1 MILKEILLVEAN
13 VEPEGLEYIDDWI
26 GEIKGLIQDDNIGIN
41 HDPFMKKLRKDI
53 INDAMGR
60 SNLLPDDDML
70 QIYKTPGDP
79 AAPGKDTDPDWV
91 KNATDI
97 VWTVNKESFSKL
109 EDKIAKIFFADV
121 DGAQGEFSRLNDL
134 VNLEKKHGKI
144 DPDIKRI
151 IMPISKKYEQGK
163 YDLAGL
169 EKALLSFSTSGLQ
182 GWKTDKKERTRLET
196 EAPIIM
202 QFPDGYMWVRLDS
215 QEEFEREGS
224 MLQNCLHGYC
234 PPQAAATGEGTGESR
249 DAVYQAWKDAGKPL
263 NDEALKNQ
271 DGSASFWLWNE
282 REEDVGVSEPITPN
296 LRRLMKWT
304 EPVRKKLY
312 PDADER
318 WFEDDQPFGWK
329 MGADM
334 DGEPFQKF
342 ESIDH
347 YMAAHIVDYEYFAAD
362 PADPEHDPDEW
373 DQMDVPAR
381 MGGQLVYSLRDKNG
395 ESHVAVE
402 YDRHKEKPFQM
413 DVKGK
418 QNDEPDAKYNKYIKA
433 LDKHW
438 KEHPEDFG
446 VKIDTPAESVNEGD
460 FIPNPKNTVAIKTMS
475 DGDFY
480 NLSKYMGD
488 LDKATP
494 SEFGS
499 PDSAA
504 VITFQDEEEADFV
517 LKRIKKHTGLKGDN
531 VSGYE
536 DPGDPGT
543 WNDEEG
549 SKEEEEKPL
558 SLLGHELKR
567 IKHLAGI
574 QNAY

>member
-1 MILKEILLVEAN
+1 MLLKEILLVEAN
-13 VEPEGLEYIDDWI
+13 VEPEGLEFIDDWI
-26 GEIKGLIQDDNIGIN
+26 EEIKGLIQDDNIGIN

-53 INDAMGR
+53 INDAMGN
-60 SNLLPDDDML
+60 SNLLPNDAML
-70 QIYKTPGDP
+70 TVYKEPGG
-79 AAPGKDTDPDWV
+79 PGKDTDPDWV

-97 VWTVNKESFSKL
+97 VWTVNKDSFPKL
-109 EDKIAKIFFADV
+109 EDKIAKIFL
-121 DGAQGEFSRLNDL
+121 DGTDGVQGEFHKLNNL

-151 IMPISKKYEQGK
+151 IMPIAKKYEQGK

-169 EKALLSFSTSGLQ
+169 EKALLSFSSSGLQ
-182 GWKTDKKERTRLET
+182 GWKSDEKERTRLET

-215 QEEFEREGS
+215 KEEFEREGS

-234 PPQAAATGEGTGESR
+234 PPQAAATGKGTGESR

-271 DGSASFWLWNE
+271 DGSASFWLWDD
-282 REEDVGVSEPITPN
+282 REEGVGVSEPITPN
-296 LRRLMKWT
+296 LRRLMKWVNET
-304 EPVRKKLY
+304 KAKLY
-312 PDADER
+312 PDVAAMEPN

-334 DGEPFQKF
+334 DGEPFQKY

-347 YMAAHIVDYEYFAAD
+347 YIAAHIVDHEYFAAD

-402 YDRHKEKPFQM
+402 YDRHKKEPFQM

-418 QNDEPDAKYNKYIKA
+418 QNDEPDAKYNKYLKA
-433 LDKHW
+433 LKKHW
-438 KEHPEDFG
+438 KENPEDFG
-446 VKIDTPAESVNEGD
+446 VKIDTPADEGKVIQHDFRPDQPDLSDNGEYELLSSDPDPDVYDPDGNRDMFDPDASVMVIRKVSTGEVRYMPGVE
-460 FIPNPKNTVAIKTMS
+460 IPDI
-475 DGDFY
+475 
-480 NLSKYMGD
+480 
-488 LDKATP
+488 
-494 SEFGS
+494 
-499 PDSAA
+499 
-504 VITFQDEEEADFV
+504 ADFEDADWEHTEDEKGRV
-517 LKRIKKHTGLKGDN
+517 LRVVDSIQRL
-531 VSGYE
+531 
-536 DPGDPGT
+536 
-543 WNDEEG
+543 
-549 SKEEEEKPL
+549 
-558 SLLGHELKR
+558 
-567 IKHLAGI
+567 KHLAGI
-574 QNAY
+574 